1 MNTALS
7 PKSAPHASVSEQ
19 EIVSDTGA
27 ANRCLQCHKCSAGCP
42 VVAEMDL
49 QPSQIVRLVQL
60 GEIDRLKRSKAIWL
74 CTSCHT
80 CSDRCPAGVSLSHM
94 QDALKNL
101 CIQSDTPSAD
111 PRTLIASTAL
121 IEAVAD
127 AGRMNELSVMRR
139 FKVRTKTFFERFSLG
154 IALLLRGKL
163 KLFRTKNKS
172 RKRVRALIFR
182 FLNRPN
188 RLSE

>member
-7 PKSAPHASVSEQ
+7 QKNNLPSSVSEQ
-19 EIVSDTGA
+19 KTVLDIGSA
-27 ANRCLQCHKCSAGCP
+27 HRCLQCHKCSSGCP
-42 VVAEMDL
+42 VVAEMEL
-49 QPSQIVRLVQL
+49 QPSQIVRLIQL

-94 QDALKNL
+94 QDALKHL

-111 PRTLIASTAL
+111 PRTVIASKAL
-121 IEAVAD
+121 IQAVAD

-163 KLFRTKNKS
+163 KLFRVKIKS